1 MFGILL
7 STQIEYTKKE
17 NTTKNVHINN
27 NSTNNGKIRNKI
39 PLLTILTSST
49 IVINISW
56 FIGLD
61 ALVPKSQWVV
71 HMLYPVHSKD
81 AY

>member
-49 IVINISW
+49 IVINIS
-56 FIGLD
+56 
-61 ALVPKSQWVV
+61 
-71 HMLYPVHSKD
+71 
-81 AY
+81 

>member
-1 MFGILL
+1 
-7 STQIEYTKKE
+7 
-17 NTTKNVHINN
+17 VHINN
-27 NSTNNGKIRNKI
+27 NSTNNGTIRNKI

-49 IVINISW
+49 IVINISQ

-61 ALVPKSQWVV
+61 ALVLQSQWVV
-71 HMLYPVHSKD
+71 HMLYLMHSKD

>member
-1 MFGILL
+1 M
-7 STQIEYTKKE
+7 KKK

-27 NSTNNGKIRNKI
+27 NSTKNGKIKNKL
-39 PLLTILTSST
+39 PLPTILTSST
-49 IVINISW
+49 IVINISQ

-61 ALVPKSQWVV
+61 ALVPKSQWAV
-71 HMLYPVHSKD
+71 HMLYLVHSKY

>member
-1 MFGILL
+1 
-7 STQIEYTKKE
+7 
-17 NTTKNVHINN
+17 
-27 NSTNNGKIRNKI
+27 
-39 PLLTILTSST
+39 LLTILTSST